1 MVAIEL
7 SEDLVSAGAVAW
19 MLTST
24 ALVFIMTTGLSL
36 FYGGLVRDTNIINTM
51 MMSFVSMGIVTVI
64 WVAIGF
70 SLAFGRNG
78 PFIGNLDYVF
88 LMNLDM
94 SMWEGTNLP
103 GLCYACFQMAF
114 AILSSAIISGS
125 LVERMNFNAYVVM
138 LALWAVLVHAPLCH
152 WVWAA
157 DGWIRT
163 LGALDFAGGTVIHI
177 SAGVSGY
184 VASAIVGPRRN
195 SAQELGPANVPFVLL
210 GASLM
215 WFGWLGFAGGS
226 ALSSKNGLAPR
237 AVTATLTAAASSML
251 SWIVME
257 RMVKGKASSV
267 GAAIGAVVGLICI
280 SPGAGY
286 VTPGCSMA
294 FGAIGGPWCYLCVA
308 VFNRMSIDDTLDSM
322 GLHGMGGIAGSIL
335 TGVFAMN
342 HGLIYEGTFTLL
354 GKQMAGVFAT
364 VAFSAVGTAAIVLC
378 IKIFMP
384 LRVTEER
391 EITGVDEEHTRG
403 AMFKHKAS
411 APPSSNDL
419 EDCDSESSDSLD
431 PV

>member
-1 MVAIEL
+1 MDVDLHCFGLHHDHGAQPFLRRPRPRHQHYQHDDDEL
-7 SEDLVSAGAVAW
+7 RVHGHRDSDMG
-19 MLTST
+19 
-24 ALVFIMTTGLSL
+24 GHRL
-36 FYGGLVRDTNIINTM
+36 F
-51 MMSFVSMGIVTVI
+51 
-64 WVAIGF
+64 
-70 SLAFGRNG
+70 
-78 PFIGNLDYVF
+78 
-88 LMNLDM
+88 
-94 SMWEGTNLP
+94 P
-103 GLCYACFQMAF
+103 GLWQQRSLHWKSGLCLPDEPGHEHVGGNKPARVMLRLLPDGFCDPVLRDYLGLARRAHELQFLCSNA
-114 AILSSAIISGS
+114 GS
-125 LVERMNFNAYVVM
+125 LGCPRPRPAF
-138 LALWAVLVHAPLCH
+138 
-152 WVWAA
+152 WAA

-195 SAQELGPANVPFVLL
+195 AAQELGPANVPFVLL

-226 ALSSKNGLAPR
+226 ALSAKNGLAPR

-257 RMVKGKASSV
+257 RMVQGKASSV

-335 TGVFAMN
+335 TGVFAMK

-354 GKQMAGVFAT
+354 GKQMAGILAA

-391 EITGVDEEHTRG
+391 EVTGVDEEHTRG

-419 EDCDSESSDSLD
+419 EDCDTDSSDSLD

>member
-1 MVAIEL
+1 MC
-7 SEDLVSAGAVAW
+7 
-19 MLTST
+19 
-24 ALVFIMTTGLSL
+24 
-36 FYGGLVRDTNIINTM
+36 RR
-51 MMSFVSMGIVTVI
+51 I